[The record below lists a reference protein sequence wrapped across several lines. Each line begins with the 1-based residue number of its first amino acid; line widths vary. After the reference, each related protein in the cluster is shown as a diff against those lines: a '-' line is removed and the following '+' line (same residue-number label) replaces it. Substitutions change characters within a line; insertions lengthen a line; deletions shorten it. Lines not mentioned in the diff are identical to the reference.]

1 MEDIIK
7 TVAQKTGIPMETARQ
22 AVEGILGFLKG
33 KLPESAASQLNSA
46 LDGGLAKL
54 APATGS
60 LQDVIKS
67 SGLAADKV
75 PAVMESIVTY
85 LKGKVPGPVG
95 DQLATALEGH
105 GLLGGIIHKVSELIS
120 GKT

>member
-7 TVAQKTGIPMETARQ
+7 TVAQKAGIPMENARKV
-22 AVEGILGFLKG
+22 VESILGFLKA

-46 LDGGLAKL
+46 LDGDLAKL

-60 LQDVIKS
+60 LQDVIKN

-75 PAVMESIVTY
+75 PGVMESVVTY

-105 GLLGGIIHKVSELIS
+105 GLLGGIIHKVSELVS
-120 GKT
+120 GKS

>member
-7 TVAQKTGIPMETARQ
+7 TVAQKTGISMEAARKV
-22 AVEGILGFLKG
+22 VEGILGFVKG
-33 KLPESAASQLNSA
+33 KLPESAANQLNSA

-54 APATGS
+54 TPAAGS
-60 LQDVIKS
+60 LQDIIKG

-85 LKGKVPGPVG
+85 LKDKVPGPVG
-95 DQLATALEGH
+95 EQLAKALQAP
-105 GLLGGIIHKVSELIS
+105 GLLGGLFHKVSELIS
-120 GKT
+120 GKS